1 MSNFQIPKSRSEVYK
16 FCRMRYWNNPTT
28 GTSIVMKFNEV
39 AHEVTAK
46 PGLDEHFGLTPTS
59 LHSLKKLLRFQ

>member
-1 MSNFQIPKSRSEVYK
+1 
-16 FCRMRYWNNPTT
+16 MRYWNNPTT

-39 AHEVTAK
+39 AHEVTGK
-46 PGLDEHFGLTPTS
+46 PGLEEHFGLTPTS

>member
-1 MSNFQIPKSRSEVYK
+1 MK
-16 FCRMRYWNNPTT
+16 YWNNLTT

-46 PGLDEHFGLTPTS
+46 PRLEEHFGLTPTS
-59 LHSLKKLLRFQ
+59 LHSFIKLLRLQ